1 MSILFLISEAR
12 AAVQSTSRIL
22 RSWLYSCT
30 SNFSLCHGVAGN
42 AEVLRFV
49 AEIVEG
55 IEAIELEQLVREA
68 ADWGARNYDGG
79 TWPCGVGGGSTPALS
94 VGLSGTGQF

>member
-1 MSILFLISEAR
+1 MSNLFLISEAVPQCNPR
-12 AAVQSTSRIL
+12 LVYCGPGCFRVRPTFR
-22 RSWLYSCT
+22 
-30 SNFSLCHGVAGN
+30 FVAGN

-79 TWPCGVGGGSTPALS
+79 TWPCGVGGGSTPTLS